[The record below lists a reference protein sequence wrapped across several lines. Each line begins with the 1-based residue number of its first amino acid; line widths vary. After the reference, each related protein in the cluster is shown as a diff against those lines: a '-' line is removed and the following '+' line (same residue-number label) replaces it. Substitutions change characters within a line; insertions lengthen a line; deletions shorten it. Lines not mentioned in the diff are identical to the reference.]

1 MSSKLPFLLLHQMD
15 KKDIIDVLER
25 IGTMLEIK
33 GENPFK
39 VRAYFSGART
49 LQTMEEDLGEV
60 IRSGKLG
67 EIPGIGKALTEKVET
82 LFNTGQLEF
91 YEKLVASVPDGLMD
105 LLEVPGLGGKK
116 IKALHEQLAVDSIES
131 LTQACKAGKVAELKG
146 FGEKTQEKILSGI
159 KNREA
164 YAARHLWWDARAVV
178 DRILPSL
185 KELPEVEKVEAAGSF
200 RRGMETVGDLD
211 FIVASGNPAP
221 IMEWFTSM
229 DGVAEVTAHGDTKS
243 SIRLEGG
250 MQADLRVVP
259 PEQFYFALHH
269 FTGSKD
275 HNVRMRQ
282 KALSLGLSLS
292 EWGLRP
298 EEEKDSSRKAGPI
311 EAHAEEDVFRALGLS
326 YVPPALREG
335 MGEVEAAERGELPE
349 LIKYTD
355 LRGCFHNH
363 TTASDGRNSLEEM
376 AAEADRMGWDY
387 LGIADHSKSSF
398 QANGLNEERLLKQVQ
413 AIHEFNASGRY
424 RARLFAGSEVDI
436 LSEGRLDF
444 EDEVLEKLDYVVAS
458 VHNGLSQDEET
469 MTHRLIRAIEHPQV
483 TMLGHLSGRL
493 LLRREA
499 SRLNVQKVI
508 DAALANGKML
518 ELNANPMRLDMDW
531 RHWRKAAER
540 GLLCCINPDAHALHH
555 FDYQLAGVYA
565 ARKGWL
571 QAEHIFNTR
580 TLGEVVDYL
589 GLA

>member
-1 MSSKLPFLLLHQMD
+1 MD
-15 KKDIIDVLER
+15 KKDIIEVLER

-49 LQTMEEDLGEV
+49 LQTMEEDLDKVIGEG
-60 IRSGKLG
+60 RLG

-82 LFNTGQLEF
+82 LYTTGELEF
-91 YEKLVASVPDGLMD
+91 YDKLVASVPSGLMD

-116 IKALHEQLAVDSIES
+116 IKALHEQLDVDSIDS
-131 LTQACKAGKVAELKG
+131 LTKACREGKVAELKG
-146 FGEKTQEKILSGI
+146 FGAKTQEKILSGI

-178 DRILPSL
+178 ERILPAL
-185 KELPEVEKVEAAGSF
+185 QALPDVERAEAAGSF

-211 FIVASGNPAP
+211 FIVASSNPAP
-221 IMEWFTSM
+221 IMEWFVGMEGIT
-229 DGVAEVTAHGDTKS
+229 EVTAHGETKS
-243 SIRLEGG
+243 SIRMDGG

-259 PEQFYFALHH
+259 AEQFYFALHH

-282 KALSLGLSLS
+282 KAISMGLSLS

-298 EEEKDSSRKAGPI
+298 EDEKNATRKKGPVR
-311 EAHAEEDVFRALGLS
+311 ANSEEDVFSALGLS

-335 MGEVEAAERGELPE
+335 MGEVEAAEKDELPNLLNFE
-349 LIKYTD
+349 D
-355 LRGCFHNH
+355 LQGCFHNH
-363 TTASDGRNSLEEM
+363 TTASDGRNSLKEM
-376 AAEADRMGWDY
+376 AGEADKRGWGY

-398 QANGLNEERLLKQVQ
+398 QANGLDEERLLKQVHAIQ
-413 AIHEFNASGRY
+413 AINDSGEFRV
-424 RARLFAGSEVDI
+424 RLFSGSEVDI

-444 EDEVLEKLDYVVAS
+444 EDSVLESLDYVVAS
-458 VHNGLSQDEET
+458 VHNGLTQDEDT
-469 MTHRLIRAIEHPQV
+469 MTTRLIRAIEHPQV
-483 TMLGHLSGRL
+483 TMLGHVSGRL

-499 SRLNVQKVI
+499 SKMNVQKII
-508 DAALANGKML
+508 DAALANGKIL

-531 RHWRKAAER
+531 RYWRKAADR

-555 FDYQLAGVYA
+555 FDFQYAGVLA

-571 QAEHIFNTR
+571 QREQVFNTR
-580 TLGEVVDYL
+580 TLPEVLTYF
-589 GLA
+589 GLN

>member
-1 MSSKLPFLLLHQMD
+1 MD
-15 KKDIIDVLER
+15 KKDIIEVLER

-60 IRSGKLG
+60 IGEGRLG

-82 LFNTGQLEF
+82 LYTTGELEF
-91 YEKLVASVPDGLMD
+91 YDKLVASVPSGLMD

-116 IKALHEQLAVDSIES
+116 IKALHEQLDVDSIDS
-131 LTQACKAGKVAELKG
+131 LTKACKEGKVAELKG
-146 FGEKTQEKILSGI
+146 FGAKTQEKILSGI

-178 DRILPSL
+178 ERILPAL
-185 KELPEVEKVEAAGSF
+185 QALPDVERAEAAGSF

-211 FIVASGNPAP
+211 FIVASSNPVP
-221 IMEWFTSM
+221 IMEWFVGMEGIT
-229 DGVAEVTAHGDTKS
+229 EVTAHGETKS
-243 SIRLEGG
+243 SIRMEGG

-259 PEQFYFALHH
+259 AEQFYFALHH

-282 KALSLGLSLS
+282 KALSMGLSLS

-298 EEEKDSSRKAGPI
+298 EEEKNATRKKGPVR
-311 EAHAEEDVFRALGLS
+311 ANSEEDVFSALGLS

-335 MGEVEAAERGELPE
+335 MGEVEAAEKDELPNLLNFE
-349 LIKYTD
+349 D
-355 LRGCFHNH
+355 LQGCFHNH
-363 TTASDGRNSLEEM
+363 TTASDGRNSLKEM
-376 AAEADRMGWDY
+376 AGEADKRGWGY

-398 QANGLNEERLLKQVQ
+398 QANGLDEERLLKQVHAIQ
-413 AIHEFNASGRY
+413 AINDSGEFRV
-424 RARLFAGSEVDI
+424 RLFSGSEVDI

-444 EDEVLEKLDYVVAS
+444 EDSVLESLDYVVAS
-458 VHNGLSQDEET
+458 VHNGLTQDEDT
-469 MTHRLIRAIEHPQV
+469 MTTRLIRALEHPQV

-499 SRLNVQKVI
+499 SKMNVQKII
-508 DAALANGKML
+508 DAALANGKIL

-531 RHWRKAAER
+531 RHWRKAADR

-555 FDYQLAGVYA
+555 FDFQYAGVLA

-571 QAEHIFNTR
+571 QREQVFNTR
-580 TLGEVVDYL
+580 TLPEVLTYL
-589 GLA
+589 GLN

>member
-1 MSSKLPFLLLHQMD
+1 MD
-15 KKDIIDVLER
+15 KKDIIEVLER

-39 VRAYFSGART
+39 IRAYFSGART

-60 IRSGKLG
+60 IGEGRLG

-82 LFNTGQLEF
+82 LYTTGELEF
-91 YEKLVASVPDGLMD
+91 YDKLVASVPSGLMD

-116 IKALHEQLAVDSIES
+116 IKALHVQLGVDSIDS
-131 LTQACKAGKVAELKG
+131 LTKACKEGKVAELKG
-146 FGEKTQEKILSGI
+146 FGAKTQEKILSGI

-178 DRILPSL
+178 ERILPAL
-185 KELPEVEKVEAAGSF
+185 QALPDVERAEAAGSF

-211 FIVASGNPAP
+211 FIVASSNPVP
-221 IMEWFTSM
+221 IMEWFVGMEGIT
-229 DGVAEVTAHGDTKS
+229 EVTAHGETKS

-259 PEQFYFALHH
+259 TEQFYFALHH

-282 KALSLGLSLS
+282 KALSMGLSLS

-298 EEEKDSSRKAGPI
+298 EEEKNATRKTGPVCASS
-311 EAHAEEDVFRALGLS
+311 EEDVFKALGLS

-335 MGEVEAAERGELPE
+335 MGEVEAAEKDELPKLLNFE
-349 LIKYTD
+349 D
-355 LRGCFHNH
+355 LQGCFHNH
-363 TTASDGRNSLEEM
+363 TTASDGRNSLREM
-376 AAEADRMGWDY
+376 AGEADKRGWGY
-387 LGIADHSKSSF
+387 LGISDHSKSSF
-398 QANGLNEERLLKQVQ
+398 QANGLDEERLLKQVHAIQ
-413 AIHEFNASGRY
+413 AINDSGEFRV
-424 RARLFAGSEVDI
+424 RLFSGSEVDI

-444 EDEVLEKLDYVVAS
+444 EDSVLESLDYVVAS
-458 VHNGLSQDEET
+458 VHNGLTQDEAT
-469 MTHRLIRAIEHPQV
+469 MTTRLIRAIEHPQV

-499 SRLNVQKVI
+499 SKMNVQKII
-508 DAALANGKML
+508 DAALANGKIL

-531 RHWRKAAER
+531 RYWRKAADR

-555 FDYQLAGVYA
+555 FDFQYAGVLA

-571 QAEHIFNTR
+571 QREQVFNTR
-580 TLGEVVDYL
+580 TLPEVLTYL
-589 GLA
+589 GLN

>member
-1 MSSKLPFLLLHQMD
+1 MSSKLPFLLVHQMD

-376 AAEADRMGWDY
+376 AAEADRRGWDY

>member
-229 DGVAEVTAHGDTKS
+229 DGVVEVTAHGDTKS

-376 AAEADRMGWDY
+376 AAEADHRGWDY

-398 QANGLNEERLLKQVQ
+398 QANGLNEERFLKQVQ

>member
-49 LQTMEEDLGEV
+49 LQTMEEDLGQV

-229 DGVAEVTAHGDTKS
+229 DGVTEVTAHGDTKS

-376 AAEADRMGWDY
+376 AAEADHRGWDY

>member
-1 MSSKLPFLLLHQMD
+1 MD
-15 KKDIIDVLER
+15 KKDIIEVLER

-39 VRAYFSGART
+39 IRAYFSGART

-60 IRSGKLG
+60 IGEGRLG

-82 LFNTGQLEF
+82 LYTTGELEF
-91 YEKLVASVPDGLMD
+91 YDKLVALVPSGLMD

-116 IKALHEQLAVDSIES
+116 IKALHEQLDVDSIDS
-131 LTQACKAGKVAELKG
+131 LTKACKEGKVAELKG
-146 FGEKTQEKILSGI
+146 FGAKTQEKILSGI

-178 DRILPSL
+178 ERILPAL
-185 KELPEVEKVEAAGSF
+185 QALPDVERAEAAGSF

-211 FIVASGNPAP
+211 FIVASSNPVP
-221 IMEWFTSM
+221 IMEWFVGMEGIT
-229 DGVAEVTAHGDTKS
+229 EVTAHGETKS

-259 PEQFYFALHH
+259 TEQFYFALHH

-282 KALSLGLSLS
+282 KALSMGLSLS

-298 EEEKDSSRKAGPI
+298 EEEKNATRKTGPVCASS
-311 EAHAEEDVFRALGLS
+311 EEDVFKALGLS

-335 MGEVEAAERGELPE
+335 MGEVEAAEKDELPKLLNFE
-349 LIKYTD
+349 D
-355 LRGCFHNH
+355 LQGCFHNH
-363 TTASDGRNSLEEM
+363 TTASDGRNSLREM
-376 AAEADRMGWDY
+376 AGEADKRGWGY

-398 QANGLNEERLLKQVQ
+398 QANGLDEERLLKQVHAIQ
-413 AIHEFNASGRY
+413 AINDSGEFRV
-424 RARLFAGSEVDI
+424 RLFSGSEVDI
-436 LSEGRLDF
+436 LTEGRLDF
-444 EDEVLEKLDYVVAS
+444 EDSVLESLDYVVAS
-458 VHNGLSQDEET
+458 VHNGLTQDEDT
-469 MTHRLIRAIEHPQV
+469 MTTRLIRAIEHPQV

-499 SRLNVQKVI
+499 SKMNVQKII
-508 DAALANGKML
+508 DAALANGKIL

-531 RHWRKAAER
+531 RHWRKAADR

-555 FDYQLAGVYA
+555 FDFQYAGVLA

-571 QAEHIFNTR
+571 QREQVFNTR
-580 TLGEVVDYL
+580 TLPEVLTYL
-589 GLA
+589 GLN

>member
-1 MSSKLPFLLLHQMD
+1 MD
-15 KKDIIDVLER
+15 KKDIIEVLER

-39 VRAYFSGART
+39 IRAYFSGART

-60 IRSGKLG
+60 IGEGRLG

-82 LFNTGQLEF
+82 LYTTGELEF
-91 YEKLVASVPDGLMD
+91 YDKLVASVPSGLMD

-116 IKALHEQLAVDSIES
+116 IKALHEQLDVDSIDS
-131 LTQACKAGKVAELKG
+131 LTKACKEGEVAKLKG
-146 FGEKTQEKILSGI
+146 FGAKTQEKILSGI

-178 DRILPSL
+178 ERILPAL
-185 KELPEVEKVEAAGSF
+185 QALPDVERAEAAGSF

-211 FIVASGNPAP
+211 FIVASSNPAP
-221 IMEWFTSM
+221 IMEWFVGMEGIS
-229 DGVAEVTAHGDTKS
+229 EVTAHGETKS
-243 SIRLEGG
+243 SIRMEGG

-259 PEQFYFALHH
+259 TEQFYFALHH

-282 KALSLGLSLS
+282 KALSMGLSLS

-298 EEEKDSSRKAGPI
+298 EEEKNATRKKGPVSASS
-311 EAHAEEDVFRALGLS
+311 EEDVFKALGLS

-335 MGEVEAAERGELPE
+335 MGEVEAAEKGELPE
-349 LIKYTD
+349 LLKLDD
-355 LRGCFHNH
+355 LQGCFHNH
-363 TTASDGRNSLEEM
+363 TTASDGRNSLKEI
-376 AAEADRMGWDY
+376 AGEADKRGWAY

-398 QANGLNEERLLKQVQ
+398 QANGLDEERLLKQVHAIQ
-413 AIHEFNASGRY
+413 AINDSGEFRV
-424 RARLFAGSEVDI
+424 RLFSGSEVDI

-444 EDEVLEKLDYVVAS
+444 EDSVLESLDYVVAS
-458 VHNGLSQDEET
+458 VHNGLTQDEET
-469 MTHRLIRAIEHPQV
+469 MTTRLIRAIEHPHV
-483 TMLGHLSGRL
+483 TMIGHLSGRL

-499 SRLNVQKVI
+499 SKMNIQKII
-508 DAALANGKML
+508 DAALANGKIL

-531 RHWRKAAER
+531 RYWRKAADR

-555 FDYQLAGVYA
+555 FDFQYAGVLA

-571 QAEHIFNTR
+571 QREQVFNTR
-580 TLGEVVDYL
+580 TLPEVLTYL
-589 GLA
+589 GLN

>member
-1 MSSKLPFLLLHQMD
+1 MD
-15 KKDIIDVLER
+15 KKDIIEVLER

-39 VRAYFSGART
+39 IRAYFSGART

-60 IRSGKLG
+60 IGEGRLG

-82 LFNTGQLEF
+82 LYTTGELEF
-91 YEKLVASVPDGLMD
+91 YDKLVASVPSGLMD

-116 IKALHEQLAVDSIES
+116 IKALHEQLDVDSIDS
-131 LTQACKAGKVAELKG
+131 LTKACKEGKVAELKG
-146 FGEKTQEKILSGI
+146 FGAKTQEKILSGI

-178 DRILPSL
+178 ERILPAL
-185 KELPEVEKVEAAGSF
+185 QALPDVERAEAAGSF

-211 FIVASGNPAP
+211 FIVASSNPVP
-221 IMEWFTSM
+221 IMEWFVGMEGIT
-229 DGVAEVTAHGDTKS
+229 EVTAHGETKS

-259 PEQFYFALHH
+259 TEQFYFALHH

-282 KALSLGLSLS
+282 KALSMGLSLS

-298 EEEKDSSRKAGPI
+298 EEEKNATRKTGPVS
-311 EAHAEEDVFRALGLS
+311 ANSEEDVFKALGLS

-335 MGEVEAAERGELPE
+335 MGEVEAAEKDELPKLLNFE
-349 LIKYTD
+349 D
-355 LRGCFHNH
+355 LQGCFHNH
-363 TTASDGRNSLEEM
+363 TTASDGRNSLREM
-376 AAEADRMGWDY
+376 AGEADKRGWGY

-398 QANGLNEERLLKQVQ
+398 QANGLDEERLLKQVHAIQ
-413 AIHEFNASGRY
+413 AINDSGEFRV
-424 RARLFAGSEVDI
+424 RLFSGSEVDI
-436 LSEGRLDF
+436 LTEGRLDF
-444 EDEVLEKLDYVVAS
+444 EDSVLESLDYVVAS
-458 VHNGLSQDEET
+458 VHNGLTQDEAT
-469 MTHRLIRAIEHPQV
+469 MTTRLIRAIEHPQV

-499 SRLNVQKVI
+499 SKMNVQKII
-508 DAALANGKML
+508 DAALANGKIL

-531 RHWRKAAER
+531 RHWRKAADR

-555 FDYQLAGVYA
+555 FDFQYAGVLA

-571 QAEHIFNTR
+571 QREQVFNTR
-580 TLGEVVDYL
+580 TLPEVLTYL
-589 GLA
+589 GLN